1 MSAYLGPVRTAVV
14 TFPFLALLLALP
26 FLVVVYR
33 RYGAFSWWRAIV
45 IYSFVFYLLSAYFLI
60 ILPLPARE
68 AVAQLLGRSII

>member
-45 IYSFVFYLLSAYFLI
+45 C
-60 ILPLPARE
+60 ILP
-68 AVAQLLGRSII
+68 AVGLFSDHFAIAGS